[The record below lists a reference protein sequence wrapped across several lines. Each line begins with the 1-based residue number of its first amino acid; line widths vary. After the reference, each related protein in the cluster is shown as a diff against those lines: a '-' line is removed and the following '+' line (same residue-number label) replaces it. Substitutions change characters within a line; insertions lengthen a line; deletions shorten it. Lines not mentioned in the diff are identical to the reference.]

1 MTSKSKKQLPQPTNA
16 ELEILQVLWVH
27 GPNTVRFVN
36 DELNLKKATHYTS
49 TLKLMQIMTEKGLL
63 NRNTDEMKHVYTA
76 VIEEQETK
84 NVLLEKFVES
94 MYNGSASKLMIQLLG
109 NKKTTKKDLE
119 EIRRI
124 VNNL

>member
-1 MTSKSKKQLPQPTNA
+1 
-16 ELEILQVLWVH
+16 
-27 GPNTVRFVN
+27 
-36 DELNLKKATHYTS
+36 
-49 TLKLMQIMTEKGLL
+49 MTEKGLL